1 MVATQGPGYPMDAT
15 PAFLSP
21 VAVPQTMALTFHASS
36 TGIQTQGFGRS
47 DAYARFLVRPLATS
61 IPM

>member
-1 MVATQGPGYPMDAT
+1 MDAT